1 MLLFMSGPRGNG
13 GADGDE
19 PVVPTA
25 EESWERHTRIL
36 DLVEEMRTAH
46 ERRKRGEPEPPAR

>member
-1 MLLFMSGPRGNG
+1 VSGPRGDG
-13 GADGDE
+13 GADERE

-36 DLVEEMRTAH
+36 ELIEEMRAAR
-46 ERRKRGEPEPPAR
+46 ERRPEPPAR